1 MCHWWQWQI
10 AFLLEHPEAISVMAF
25 CMPSIIFPLIQNLT
39 AFLFSF
45 LWLLIVLLQ
54 RNVCPV
60 KSYLMES
67 DRKVKPTVTN
77 YAIKPQKA
85 TRWQT
90 SQISEGTGA
99 VLLFHYPL
107 TSLTY
112 AGAYFSISR
121 SPSVCLIMHRLTES
135 SILPLLLS
143 LLLRANA
150 FDVFIGSLGVQCV
163 CFVCAHQCHCYLCS
177 TSSAPNCRAKTG
189 AVGTDALNPHPI
201 FTLSNRSGKEKERER
216 WRHWSKEGEWRYWCK
231 V

>member
-107 TSLTY
+107 TSPTY

-121 SPSVCLIMHRLTES
+121 SPSVCLIMHDSPRAQSFLSCFPFSYVQMHLMS
-135 SILPLLLS
+135 SLEVWGYSVCVLYVHISATVILVVPLQLLI
-143 LLLRANA
+143 A
-150 FDVFIGSLGVQCV
+150 
-163 CFVCAHQCHCYLCS
+163 
-177 TSSAPNCRAKTG
+177 
-189 AVGTDALNPHPI
+189 ALKQGPWGQ
-201 FTLSNRSGKEKERER
+201 TL
-216 WRHWSKEGEWRYWCK
+216 
-231 V
+231 

>member
-77 YAIKPQKA
+77 YTIKPQKA

-107 TSLTY
+107 TSPTY

-135 SILPLLLS
+135 SILPLLLFPS
-143 LLLRANA
+143 LTCKCIWCLHWKSGGTVCVFCMCTSVPLL
-150 FDVFIGSLGVQCV
+150 S
-163 CFVCAHQCHCYLCS
+163 
-177 TSSAPNCRAKTG
+177 
-189 AVGTDALNPHPI
+189 
-201 FTLSNRSGKEKERER
+201 
-216 WRHWSKEGEWRYWCK
+216 W
-231 V
+231 